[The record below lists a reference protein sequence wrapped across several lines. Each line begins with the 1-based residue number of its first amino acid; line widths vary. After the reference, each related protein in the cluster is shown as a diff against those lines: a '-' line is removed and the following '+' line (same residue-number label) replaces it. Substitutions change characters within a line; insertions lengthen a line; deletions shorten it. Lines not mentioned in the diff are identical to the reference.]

1 MIRRFKELK
10 KGTQRLMLVF
20 NMLVFIIPHV
30 FHNTDIDD
38 FDGVIFIVLYSIS
51 YWIFLRMI
59 LWIID
64 GYKNS

>member
-20 NMLVFIIPHV
+20 NMLVFIIPPF

-38 FDGVIFIVLYSIS
+38 FDYVIITVLYSIS
-51 YWIFLRMI
+51 YWIFLRII
-59 LWIID
+59 LWVID
-64 GYKNS
+64 GYKNP